1 MAIRFIKTRSYL
13 YARMALGLLCVMAG
27 LDDLIEALG
36 GVADLFHLDTHHG
49 VIGIGILTV
58 SKEITELIERA
69 HQSSEELRARKGRSE
84 SAAEE
89 PSL

>member
-1 MAIRFIKTRSYL
+1 MAIRFIKTRGYL

-69 HQSSEELRARKGRSE
+69 HQSAEELRERGGASPPAPE
-84 SAAEE
+84 
-89 PSL
+89 L